1 MAKLEKVYHQAVRDL
16 EKINGDIHGLKDE
29 LKVLHG
35 NYEAAITDRQRIQ
48 AEAEVME
55 RRLIAADKL
64 ITGLGSEKIRYG
76 NFSICADCFFV
87 DKSVSTTYVFVQPD
101 CFFFG
106 GGGSLRVRSGP
117 QKTPKRGI
125 IGNCCMVTINQAEFF
140 RVA

>member
-29 LKVLHG
+29 LKLLHG
-35 NYEAAITDRQRIQ
+35 NYEAAMTDRQRIQ

-76 NFSICADCFFV
+76 NFSMCADCFFCRQKRV
-87 DKSVSTTYVFVQPD
+87 HYL
-101 CFFFG
+101 CFRSAGLFFLG
-106 GGGSLRVRSGP
+106 GI
-117 QKTPKRGI
+117 TPG
-125 IGNCCMVTINQAEFF
+125 
-140 RVA
+140 